1 MESHAVHT
9 KIDHLFRQES
19 GKMVSVLVNIF
30 GSSNIELAEDVV
42 QNTLIKALEVWK
54 YKGIPDNPAGWLY
67 RVARNNALDII
78 RREKRS
84 ELFDFSDPKRQLLTS
99 EYTLPTVLNNFWET
113 DQIEDDFLGMMFA
126 CCHPD
131 ISKENQV
138 TFILKTL
145 CGFSTKEV
153 ARSFIT
159 TEEIISKRIY
169 RTKEH
174 FRKHQIYPTIP
185 TGEELESKLGVICSV
200 IYLMFNEGY
209 SATHNDMKVREEIIS
224 QALFLGKA
232 LLDNKKTCYPEVYA
246 LMAVMCFHSARL
258 KSRSSATDEQV
269 LLAHQDRTVWNI
281 ELINLGLSYL
291 VEANKGNRISMYHYE
306 AFIAREHCISPTYE
320 STNWQTILSVYDQML
335 SHKFD
340 PIIYLNRTLALM
352 EAEGPKKALVEM
364 KKVAENK
371 HLKKYYLY
379 HSALGEIYLR
389 LNNKTNAKRCL
400 KEAISFTNSSAEK
413 AFLEKKINAIKLS

>member
-1 MESHAVHT
+1 MESNEVHH

-54 YKGIPDNPAGWLY
+54 YKGIPDNPSGWLY

-84 ELFDFSDPKRQLLTS
+84 ELFDFSDPKRLLLTS
-99 EYTLPTVLNNFWET
+99 EYTLPAVLNNFWET
-113 DQIEDDFLGMMFA
+113 EQIEDDFLGMMFA
-126 CCHPD
+126 CCHPE

-159 TEEIISKRIY
+159 TEDIISKRIY

-174 FRKHQIYPTIP
+174 FRKNQIYPTIP
-185 TGEELESKLGVICSV
+185 SGEELESKLGVICSV

-209 SATHNDMKVREEIIS
+209 SATHNNIEVREEVIS

-232 LLDNKKTCYPEVYA
+232 LLDHKKTAFPEVYA
-246 LMAVMCFHSARL
+246 LMAVMCFHAARL
-258 KSRSSATDEQV
+258 KSRLSDSEEQI
-269 LLAHQDRTVWNI
+269 LLAQQDRKSWNI
-281 ELINLGLSYL
+281 ELINLGLNYL
-291 VEANKGNRISMYHYE
+291 VEASKGDRISMYHYE
-306 AFIAREHCISPTYE
+306 AFIAREHCISPTYAA
-320 STNWQTILSVYDQML
+320 TNWTSILDIYNQML
-335 SHKFD
+335 SHQFD
-340 PIIYLNRTLALM
+340 PIVYLNRCLALM
-352 EAEGPKKALVEM
+352 EAESPTKALGEM
-364 KKVAENK
+364 KKVADNK
-371 HLKKYYLY
+371 HLNKYYLY

-389 LNNKTNAKRCL
+389 LSNPKKAKQCL
-400 KEAISFTNSSAEK
+400 EKAKALTNSSAEK
-413 AFLEKKINAIKLS
+413 AFLEKKIGGI

>member
-1 MESHAVHT
+1 MESNEVHI

-54 YKGIPDNPAGWLY
+54 YKGIPDNPSGWLY

-99 EYTLPTVLNNFWET
+99 EYTLPAVLNNFWET
-113 DQIEDDFLGMMFA
+113 EQIEDDFLGMMFA
-126 CCHPD
+126 CCHPE

-159 TEEIISKRIY
+159 TDDIISKRIY

-174 FRKHQIYPTIP
+174 FRKNQIYPTIP

-200 IYLMFNEGY
+200 IYLMFNAGY
-209 SATHNDMKVREEIIS
+209 SASHNNMEVREEVIS

-232 LLDNKKTCYPEVYA
+232 LLDNKKTNYPEVYA

-258 KSRSSATDEQV
+258 KSRSSDQNEQV
-269 LLAHQDRTVWNI
+269 LLANQDRTKWNV

-291 VEANKGNRISMYHYE
+291 VKANEGNRISMYHYE
-306 AFIAREHCISPTYE
+306 AFIAREHCISPNYE
-320 STNWQTILSVYDQML
+320 ATNWNAILSVYDQML
-335 SHKFD
+335 THKFD
-340 PIIYLNRTLALM
+340 PIVYLNRTLALM
-352 EAEGPKKALVEM
+352 EPEGPKKALVEM

-371 HLKKYYLY
+371 HLKKYSLY
-379 HSALGEIYLR
+379 HAALGEIYLR
-389 LNNKTNAKRCL
+389 LDNHL
-400 KEAISFTNSSAEK
+400 KQFSI
-413 AFLEKKINAIKLS
+413 